1 MRNRRRARPGSN
13 DDEPGE
19 TLQPDFSELPDEG
32 KELQRKVPS
41 LLKARV
47 PKDVLA
53 RLCFVGIFIT
63 ENVLHALNFELE
75 IDGMVAPALAPLP
88 RDVAVCLHLV
98 HIIFGLFGASFV
110 LVSGFDTAGRT
121 ALTKGTSMML
131 VFMSTITWTWWI
143 NRQGVPYWNL
153 DPYPFWDARCSAEKR
168 NRTVHI
174 LKNISIVGAL
184 TMVQQIAKYEKE
196 AVHVRPSFF
205 EGLVTALRPWSFPA
219 TLGPQFV
226 ALAVLRG
233 ILGRELPGYVAV
245 FSLVLAIMAVQA
257 TANLVN
263 SYRDFEKGIDKY
275 ETAGDRTLV
284 DGLVSKRT
292 LKVLAG
298 VSFLW
303 WLSFFAWSVVATSFN
318 STVLGLATLGS
329 FLAIGY
335 TAGPAP
341 LKYLGL
347 GDVVVFLCFG
357 PAVIA
362 YSCIVL
368 VGAIPWQVIAFTVP
382 VTLYVVAILHAN
394 NHRDIEVDS
403 RVGAVTTAILLGA
416 NASVHYYDLLLLC
429 AHLGALLAGFTCNC
443 IGVLASLLVAP
454 QSLWLCI
461 RIRRLATLHNQDE
474 ETAKSMMMFS
484 VALALGV
491 LIMPGSDVSW
501 LGLGVCG
508 LVVFVLKVFTD

>member
-1 MRNRRRARPGSN
+1 MRVRRSGSRPRPESN
-13 DDEPGE
+13 DDEQEE
-19 TLQPDFSELPDEG
+19 TRQPDTRNELHG
-32 KELQRKVPS
+32 KAPS
-41 LLKARV
+41 LLKARA

-75 IDGMVAPALAPLP
+75 IDGMVAPAIAPLP

-98 HIIFGLFGASFV
+98 HIIFGFFGASFV
-110 LVSGFDTAGRT
+110 LVSGFDSAGRT

-143 NRQGVPYWNL
+143 NRQGVLYWNL

-184 TMVQQIAKYEKE
+184 TMVQQMAKYEKE
-196 AVHVRPSFF
+196 ALHVRPSFF

-233 ILGRELPGYVAV
+233 ILKQELPGYVSV

-284 DGLVSKRT
+284 DGLVSKHT
-292 LKVLAG
+292 LKVLAA
-298 VSFLW
+298 VCFLW

-403 RVGAVTTAILLGA
+403 RVGAVTTAILLGPKL
-416 NASVHYYDLLLLC
+416 SVHYYDLLILC

-443 IGVLASLLVAP
+443 IGALASVLVAP
-454 QSLWLCI
+454 QSVWLCI
-461 RIRRLATLHNQDE
+461 RIRQLAKLHDQDE
-474 ETAKSMMMFS
+474 ETAKTMMMFS

-491 LIMPGSDVSW
+491 LIMPSGDFSW